1 MVSICFTVMLQHNNV
16 LLNLI
21 IYVYT
26 QKKVAYDSSR
36 KEEVKL
42 FGKKRNRQ

>member
-1 MVSICFTVMLQHNNV
+1 MVSIFFTVMLQHNNV

-36 KEEVKL
+36 KEKEVNVRY
-42 FGKKRNRQ
+42 KRNRQ